1 MAHALLFYVLTECS
15 ATLSAKSA
23 KLGGGERVVDR
34 DTMVGRI
41 VKRVTLMIACS
52 GRSGGLGV

>member
-41 VKRVTLMIACS
+41 VKRVT
-52 GRSGGLGV
+52 